1 MSTPNDDVR
10 LYLETGKYDQL
21 AHGWPGRNI
30 WDQWAARSAAMR
42 EALIARV
49 APHVERQPKSN
60 LAAELHVEARRRIAP
75 MVRALF
81 VEQEQDVVLDA
92 ISSGFVLISADTI
105 IPLLQDETDLKTAW
119 RLAMMFLKG
128 ASALEIKGED
138 VDAVGMNDGLASYI
152 IADEVFP
159 SAPFMDVIVHEAA
172 HAFHN
177 CKRAGL
183 GLAATRYR
191 EWLLNI
197 AYGKRETFAY
207 ACEAYSRI
215 VADAHSVRDRRA
227 YLEELKRSPPPPD
240 DRVDYTE
247 YLHIMAH
254 AIEGRNG
261 WRRILA
267 ACAPAPRRAVAA

>member
-1 MSTPNDDVR
+1 MSTPNDDLR
-10 LYLETGKYDQL
+10 IYLETGKYDQL

-60 LAAELHVEARRRIAP
+60 LAAELHIEARRRIAP

-92 ISSGFVLISADTI
+92 ISTGFVLISADTI
-105 IPLLQDETDLKTAW
+105 IPLLQDETDMKTAW
-119 RLAMMFLKG
+119 RLAMMFIKG
-128 ASALEIKGED
+128 ACALEIKGED

-177 CKRAGL
+177 CKRARL

-261 WRRILA
+261 WRRILT
-267 ACAPAPRRAVAA
+267 ACAPAPRRAVAV